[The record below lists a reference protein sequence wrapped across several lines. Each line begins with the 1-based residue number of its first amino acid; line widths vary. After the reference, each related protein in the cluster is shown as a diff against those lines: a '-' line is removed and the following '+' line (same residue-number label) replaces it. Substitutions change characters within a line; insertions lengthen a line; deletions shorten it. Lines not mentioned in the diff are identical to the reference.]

1 MRRVHAK
8 SSAQAPNKKR
18 HLCVP
23 EPELR
28 LHHILGPA
36 FCSSDQTSYSQKR
49 EVLHPSTGTRPVYY
63 THILYSLL
71 ISRWDRQ
78 SGAAESAPLYTN
90 HFIARRPYNIP
101 WWAWSLRPR
110 RPTMSCAAPP
120 PPPPAAGRQ
129 AGAALLHIM
138 LRVSSSGIDRAEHH
152 NTCNAH
158 SLVLERKKLE
168 KYLTILCWRARVLY
182 ALKCSCPRL
191 RTHLN
196 EK

>member
-1 MRRVHAK
+1 VRRVHAK

-129 AGAALLHIM
+129 GLHCYTLCCESLRPALIAQSTITHALHI
-138 LRVSSSGIDRAEHH
+138 RWSWRGKSWKNISQYFVGEHAFYMH
-152 NTCNAH
+152 
-158 SLVLERKKLE
+158 
-168 KYLTILCWRARVLY
+168 
-182 ALKCSCPRL
+182 
-191 RTHLN
+191 
-196 EK
+196 